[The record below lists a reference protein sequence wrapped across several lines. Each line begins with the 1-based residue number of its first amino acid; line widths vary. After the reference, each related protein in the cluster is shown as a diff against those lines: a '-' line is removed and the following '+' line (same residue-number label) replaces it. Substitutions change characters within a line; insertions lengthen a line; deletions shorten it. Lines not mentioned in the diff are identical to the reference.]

1 MQTFRKHRAGLSATA
16 GLSCSYFGW
25 CNAQSVNDYWI
36 VSTTLYYIDLLL
48 GYQSVPG
55 GTSMRQARSAG
66 QLPIR
71 AQSGNSAR
79 PITGQQQQMMNS
91 QRIMQGIFVYFLG
104 ILFILWS
111 NAISDNIGGN
121 WHIMCL
127 VNFWLLWKLT
137 LIYISAELLN
147 GMKTI
152 CSDKLLLLLPLLP
165 SPQLLSIFVT
175 LNIFP

>member
-1 MQTFRKHRAGLSATA
+1 
-16 GLSCSYFGW
+16 
-25 CNAQSVNDYWI
+25 
-36 VSTTLYYIDLLL
+36 
-48 GYQSVPG
+48 
-55 GTSMRQARSAG
+55 MRQARSAG

-121 WHIMCL
+121 
-127 VNFWLLWKLT
+127 
-137 LIYISAELLN
+137 
-147 GMKTI
+147 
-152 CSDKLLLLLPLLP
+152 
-165 SPQLLSIFVT
+165 
-175 LNIFP
+175 